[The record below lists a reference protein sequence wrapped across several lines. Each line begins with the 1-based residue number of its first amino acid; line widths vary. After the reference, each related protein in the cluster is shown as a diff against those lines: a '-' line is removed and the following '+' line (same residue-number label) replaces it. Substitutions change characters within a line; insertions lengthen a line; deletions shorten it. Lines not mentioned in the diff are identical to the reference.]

1 MKHMVSKYEF
11 EMLQLASKNLKN
23 RVEISEKQVNQALA
37 KKDEVLNQYNYLKI
51 LAPNVWTNR

>member
-1 MKHMVSKYEF
+1 MVSKYEF